1 VSAEASAPPAPERER
16 GALRWIARGAAIL
29 AAAAFLALLA
39 YGIATKGTDTSI
51 DDSLAR
57 SRPAPAPNFTLDVL
71 QKGDGR
77 NPILARAA
85 ADGKLSLRELRGA
98 PVVLNF
104 WASWCIPC
112 RDESPNLQST
122 WEAER
127 GNGVIVLG
135 LDQQDITGDA
145 RAFIRRFAL
154 TYPMVRD
161 GGDGTAHRYGTTGI
175 PETYFISAKGQ
186 VVGHVIGALTPVA
199 ARRFLQAAKAGEVR
213 PAHAGG
219 AQKKT

>member
-1 VSAEASAPPAPERER
+1 VPAEASVAEPAPERSP
-16 GALRWIARGAAIL
+16 LRWVARGAAIL
-29 AAAAFLALLA
+29 AAAAFIALLA
-39 YGIATKGTDTSI
+39 YGIATKGTNTSI

-57 SRPAPAPNFTLDVL
+57 DEAAPAPNFTLDVL
-71 QKGDGR
+71 QPGTGGDPR
-77 NPILARAA
+77 IAQAM
-85 ADGKLSLRELRGA
+85 ADGKLSLRELRGS
-98 PVVLNF
+98 PVILNF

-145 RAFIRRFAL
+145 RAFIKRFAL

-161 GGDGTAHRYGTTGI
+161 GGDSTAHRYGTTGI
-175 PETYFISAKGQ
+175 PETYFISPEGK
-186 VVGHVIGALTPVA
+186 VVGHVIGALTPVS

-213 PAHAGG
+213 PAHPGG